1 MLSTPSPDT
10 RQLFQSGDADKQ
22 LREQQLKL
30 GMGLAL
36 GFSLLVHFFL
46 VLFVFPAFSTA
57 PSVKASKTKEPIVLE
72 LSLVEQ
78 VKELPA
84 ITEPEEVE
92 EVVESPALPESRI
105 DQSAPIQ
112 EQTNEESNPLLFPSK
127 PDSPSTDMQAE
138 RIFNP
143 RLRQQFYESKP
154 RNRNNESG
162 TRFETHGSQYYD
174 LGKGECLREM
184 DNHGITSRNSE
195 EFLIFNV
202 RKVAC
207 PGATSESEGDAMIR
221 GLRTSLSKP

>member
-1 MLSTPSPDT
+1 MLATLSPDT

-46 VLFVFPAFSTA
+46 LLFVFPAFSID

-72 LSLVEQ
+72 LSLVEK

-92 EVVESPALPESRI
+92 EVVESPALTESRI
-105 DQSAPIQ
+105 DQSPPIQ
-112 EQTNEESNPLLFPSK
+112 EQTSEESNPLLFPSK

-138 RIFNP
+138 RIFDP
-143 RLRQQFYESKP
+143 RLRQQFYNTRPGS
-154 RNRNNESG
+154 RNNEV
-162 TRFETHGSQYYD
+162 EAPVEIHGSQYYD
-174 LGKGECLREM
+174 LGNGECLREM
-184 DNHGITSRNSE
+184 DSHGITSRDSE
-195 EFLIFNV
+195 EFLIYNV

-207 PGATSESEGDAMIR
+207 PGAVSEGEAMIK
-221 GLRTSLSKP
+221 GLKAALGRSN